1 MRRSAGPTGQPGRHE
16 RPSCAAVT
24 GAVVTWNGGRAAMRE
39 TEYVDPAMLTLAL
52 ALALACPQRI
62 HVVAPSA
69 RATTATLTLTECS
82 RRVLGPWRAR
92 VGYGGVSAHHRE
104 GDGTTPA
111 GTFAI
116 GPVVYG
122 LAANPGVH
130 LRYRRLR
137 CGDWWDEDPR
147 SRTYNRF
154 RHVACGAS
162 PPFHGDSEPLWRTTV
177 AYRELAVVEYNTA
190 PAVPGRGSGIFLHAD
205 TGHST
210 NGCVS
215 LPRADL
221 VALLR
226 RLRPGASITITA

>member
-1 MRRSAGPTGQPGRHE
+1 
-16 RPSCAAVT
+16 
-24 GAVVTWNGGRAAMRE
+24 
-39 TEYVDPAMLTLAL
+39 MLTLAL

-62 HVVAPSA
+62 HVTAPNVQ
-69 RATTATLTLTECS
+69 ATSATLTVTECG

-92 VGYGGVSAHHRE
+92 VGYRGVSAHRRE

-111 GTFAI
+111 GTFSI

-122 LAANPGVH
+122 LDANPGVH

-154 RHVACGAS
+154 RHVACGTS
-162 PPFHGDSEPLWRTTV
+162 PSFRGGSEALWRATV

-190 PAVPGRGSGIFLHAD
+190 PAVPGRGSGIFLHVD
-205 TGHST
+205 TGRAT

-215 LPRADL
+215 LPHDDL
-221 VALLR
+221 VVLLR
-226 RLRPGASITITA
+226 RLRPGAQISIKA